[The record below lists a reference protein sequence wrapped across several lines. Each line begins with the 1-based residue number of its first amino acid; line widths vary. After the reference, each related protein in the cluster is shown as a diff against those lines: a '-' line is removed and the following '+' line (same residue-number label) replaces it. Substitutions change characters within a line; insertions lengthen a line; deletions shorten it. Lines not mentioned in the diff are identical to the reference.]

1 MLRAL
6 IGGAVEVDT
15 ALGADLWPALVD
27 PTQIEGR
34 CSTSR
39 STRATRW
46 PMAGRLTIEPATSSS
61 RRRPTGTATR
71 AGRLRRRS
79 RWPTPATACRRK
91 SWPRAFEPFFTT
103 KEVGKGTGLGLSQ
116 VYGLARQ
123 SGGIARIR
131 SKPGAGTKVEIYL
144 PRAPAAASSALLSEG
159 DGAEGSV
166 RRRGTVLIVD
176 DQEDVREFAAV
187 HLETL
192 GYQTIHAANGRTA
205 LDLLEAG
212 GAAVDV
218 LLVDYAMPGMSG
230 VDVIRAIRQVRPDL
244 PVVLMTGYADI
255 GALSERLS
263 HVVLL
268 NKPFRLHELGGSAR
282 SRSLAASETPGAGK

>member
-1 MLRAL
+1 MADT
-6 IGGAVEVDT
+6 GEGMTTEVL
-15 ALGADLWPALVD
+15 A
-27 PTQIEGR
+27 
-34 CSTSR
+34 
-39 STRATRW
+39 
-46 PMAGRLTIEPATSSS
+46 
-61 RRRPTGTATR
+61 
-71 AGRLRRRS
+71 
-79 RWPTPATACRRK
+79 K
-91 SWPRAFEPFFTT
+91 AFEPFFTT

-131 SKPGAGTKVEIYL
+131 SKPGAGTEVEIYL

-212 GAAVDV
+212 GRRGGRTPRRLCHARHVRRRCDPRDPAS
-218 LLVDYAMPGMSG
+218 ASG
-230 VDVIRAIRQVRPDL
+230 PAGRAHDRVC
-244 PVVLMTGYADI
+244 
-255 GALSERLS
+255 
-263 HVVLL
+263 
-268 NKPFRLHELGGSAR
+268 
-282 SRSLAASETPGAGK
+282 